1 LGYILQLTNKDESS
15 PLPADIPF
23 VFPDEDEEEEVEGDK
38 PARGVETKTLIQKFD
53 DVLKEIGISD
63 EKLEEI
69 HGEIKKELSAIVEG
83 AKL

>member
-1 LGYILQLTNKDESS
+1 LQLTNKDESS

-23 VFPDEDEEEEVEGDK
+23 VFPDEDEEEDVEGDK